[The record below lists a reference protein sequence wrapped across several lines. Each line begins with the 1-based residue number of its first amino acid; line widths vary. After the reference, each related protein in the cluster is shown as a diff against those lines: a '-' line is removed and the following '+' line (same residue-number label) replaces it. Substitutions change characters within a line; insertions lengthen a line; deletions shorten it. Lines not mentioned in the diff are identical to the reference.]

1 MTGSTTKAFDS
12 FHGVFSPTVTRK
24 RLLMT
29 LAVLFMTAATLGGV
43 FFGVAQ
49 AQDADG
55 AVNGL
60 TLSSDSPSEL
70 TVSWDTP
77 SPAPT
82 DYRVD
87 WAKSGESYQS
97 YTVNEGHVYPAG
109 TATAVTITGLEA
121 GAEYKARIRARYHD
135 GEHADSPWSGPWAEA
150 SLRVAAE
157 PEPESGEEEVP
168 EKEVPE
174 ETPAPEPTAEPTPTP
189 EPARGAPETITGLA
203 LSNVEPEQLKLRWN
217 AAHPEPQD
225 YRVMW
230 ARAEDSAPSW
240 RDTGQNAYPETP
252 SYTVTGLEAGVEYR
266 VWVRARY
273 DGRSGPFV
281 KTTALVTSEQ
291 SGAEG
296 APAAPQIMGTVTT
309 SEGGVLLLWG
319 DQDDDTITGY
329 RVLRGPDADALAVIE
344 NDTQQ
349 KTTTY
354 TDENSPAGQTH
365 AYAVQ
370 ARNAAGLSPLSN
382 TLTASVPQNEE
393 EPRALRQQT
402 VSSITL
408 LESFMSPGV
417 AATEDGHQIRQVDS
431 DTLAEFPNPAQG
443 HAYFFSAGS
452 ARRYVFLD
460 TVELSMRVEGTSFTP
475 SLAVH
480 ADAGG
485 APGELLGEAQMQNPG
500 SLGEQYSDIVFDFE
514 GLQLEGGKDY
524 ALSISPNTA
533 NPAVVTDD
541 ILFWHAG
548 TSASLSF
555 RGEPGWT
562 GRTPGKHV
570 LTADVWEA
578 VTTSSR
584 IYWPLAVFRG
594 RVGDALPL
602 VTNLDLDRTGGLPV
616 SRIAQAGTHRAN
628 SFTTAAGPGV
638 IYELSGIRI
647 RAARATSNVPANGLV
662 TVHRDDGGRPAA
674 DPLYTLDPPSDFLS
688 ASDSLFHVNTFTA
701 GRGAFL
707 DAGATYW
714 IVFRPIGQGFSVGS
728 TTDTAETGEGWLIGD
743 QSRFLI
749 SEGGWRVSS
758 TGPAQFEVRG
768 TKISLLEEEPD
779 VDLPGGIYCHRTD
792 RIVLPGHTSSGHL
805 TAGVDTSS
813 GRTGDCFRLE
823 TQWGQQ
829 YRVEVKFGD
838 TESVDIGGSAWIV
851 YTGSDFSGMSSLGS
865 AVDHNRE
872 DGRTFTDFKHNNS
885 TVKSYF
891 VDVAAYD
898 LYSTPY
904 STNSLTYNGPYTITM
919 TDITGVQ
926 HMTNNRHVSGDVK
939 YFESSRLDL
948 PAGTSADFGQLFK
961 TGRHAGGYKLDRI
974 RVPFDDIAV
983 AGASPNIALHLHD
996 ASGFPATKLC
1006 DIAVPA
1012 NIVESALT
1020 WGGNPPPYDF
1030 LAPDC
1035 ANITLSASS
1044 FYYIVFLRADIAKYT
1059 LEMTS
1064 SSEQDSRGSHW
1075 ELSDGIAFKSTSPG
1089 WDEITGT
1096 VIRIELWAKEE

>member
-24 RLLMT
+24 RLLMA

-77 SPAPT
+77 SPGPT
-82 DYRVD
+82 DYRID

-97 YTVNEGHVYPAG
+97 YKVDEGHVYPAG
-109 TATAVTITGLEA
+109 SITTVTITGLEA
-121 GAEYKARIRARYHD
+121 GADYQVRLRARYHD
-135 GEHADSPWSGPWAEA
+135 GEHADRPWSGPWAEA
-150 SLRVAAE
+150 SLRVAAQ

-174 ETPAPEPTAEPTPTP
+174 ETPAPEPTAEPTT
-189 EPARGAPETITGLA
+189 EPARARETITGLA

-296 APAAPQIMGTVTT
+296 APAAPQIMGTATT
-309 SEGGVLLLWG
+309 SEGGVLLLWS

-349 KTTTY
+349 KTTTH
-354 TDENSPAGQTH
+354 TDENPPAGQTH

-382 TLTASVPQNEE
+382 TRTATVPQNEE
-393 EPRALRQQT
+393 EEPLIALRQQT

-408 LESFMSPGV
+408 LEPVLSPGV
-417 AATEDGHQIRQVDS
+417 AAAEDAHSGDYTDPADNSLIS
-431 DTLAEFPNPAQG
+431 PNPVQKY
-443 HAYFFSAGS
+443 AYFFSAGS

-460 TVELSMRVEGTSFTP
+460 TVELPMKRDGTSFTP
-475 SLAVH
+475 SLVVR

-485 APGELLGEAQMQNPG
+485 VPGELLGEAQMEDPG
-500 SLGEQYSDIVFDFE
+500 SLGTQYSDIVFDFE

-524 ALSISPNTA
+524 ALSISPNPADPT
-533 NPAVVTDD
+533 AVVTDF
-541 ILFWHAG
+541 LYWKAG
-548 TSASLSF
+548 PSASLSF

-562 GRTPGKHV
+562 GRTPGRHEFM
-570 LTADVWEA
+570 ADGWAA
-578 VTTSSR
+578 VTNNSQNF
-584 IYWPLAVFRG
+584 WPLAVFRG

-714 IVFRPIGQGFSVGS
+714 VVFRPIGQGFSVGA

-758 TGPAQFEVRG
+758 TGPAQFEVLG
-768 TKISLLEEEPD
+768 TEISLLEEEPD

-851 YTGSDFSGMSSLGS
+851 YTGSDFNGMSSLGS

-898 LYSTPY
+898 LYSGYY
-904 STNSLTYNGPYTITM
+904 STNSLTYNGPYTITL
-919 TDITGVQ
+919 TNITGVQ
-926 HMTNNRHVSGDVK
+926 HMTNNRDVSGHVNYVD
-939 YFESSRLDL
+939 STRLNL
-948 PAGTSADFGQLFK
+948 PPGTSADFGQSFT
-961 TGRHAGGYKLDRI
+961 TGSHAGGYTLDRI
-974 RVPFDDIAV
+974 RVPFNV
-983 AGASPNIALHLHD
+983 LTGASPNIAIHMHD
-996 ASGFPATKLC
+996 ASGFPGTKLC
-1006 DIAVPA
+1006 DIAVPPE
-1012 NIVESALT
+1012 IVRSALS
-1020 WGGNPPPYDF
+1020 WGGNRPPHDF

-1035 ANITLSASS
+1035 ADITLSASTS
-1044 FYYIVFLRADIAKYT
+1044 YHIVFLRADIANYT
-1059 LEMTS
+1059 LKMTS
-1064 SSEQDSRGSHW
+1064 SPDQDSRRSGW
-1075 ELSDGIAFKSTSPG
+1075 ELADGIAFKSTSPG

-1096 VIRIELWAKEE
+1096 VIRIELWAKEK